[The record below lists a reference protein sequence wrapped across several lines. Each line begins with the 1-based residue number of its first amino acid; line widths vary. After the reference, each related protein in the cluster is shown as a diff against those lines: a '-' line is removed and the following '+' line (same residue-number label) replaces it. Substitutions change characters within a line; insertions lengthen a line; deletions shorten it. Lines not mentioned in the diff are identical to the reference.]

1 MKLEL
6 TPRLALLA
14 SWVPPGA
21 RLIDVG
27 TDHGYLPAWLIQN
40 GQIEEA
46 LASDLRPGPLSRA
59 EDTAR
64 RCGVEGKMRL
74 RLCPGLSAIG
84 PEEGDTIAIAGMGG
98 ENIAMILSAA
108 PWTADGQHTLLLQ
121 PQSRSEVL
129 RRFLQD
135 RGYRIFRE
143 QLVWDRGIL
152 YPVLEVRG
160 GEMRLDPGRLLAGA
174 CIERDPL
181 GDRRLIALILR
192 DFAALSGL
200 LRAGAGEGEKA
211 ESLRREITYLITL
224 REEWRHANGTSN

>member
-40 GQIEEA
+40 GRIDEA

-74 RLCPGLSAIG
+74 RLCPGLTAIRK
-84 PEEGDTIAIAGMGG
+84 EEGDTIAIAGMGG
-98 ENIAMILSAA
+98 ENIAMILSTA
-108 PWTADGQHTLLLQ
+108 PWTADGAHTLLLQ

-129 RRFLQD
+129 RTFLQE
-135 RGYRIFRE
+135 RGYQITRE
-143 QLVWDRGIL
+143 RLVYDRGIL
-152 YPVLEVRG
+152 YPVLEARG
-160 GEMRLDPGRLLAGA
+160 GEMCLDPGRLLAGA
-174 CIERDPL
+174 YIERDPL

-200 LRAGAGEGEKA
+200 LRAGAGEREKA
-211 ESLRREITYLITL
+211 RALRQEITRLITL
-224 REEWRHANGTSN
+224 REEWRHANGT

>member
-40 GQIEEA
+40 GRIDEA

-74 RLCPGLSAIG
+74 RLCPGLTAIRQ
-84 PEEGDTIAIAGMGG
+84 EEGETIAIAGMGG
-98 ENIAMILSAA
+98 ENIAMILSTA
-108 PWTADGQHTLLLQ
+108 PWTADGAHTLLLQ

-129 RRFLQD
+129 RTFLQE
-135 RGYRIFRE
+135 RGYQITRE
-143 QLVWDRGIL
+143 RLVYDRGIL
-152 YPVLEVRG
+152 YPVLEARG
-160 GEMRLDPGRLLAGA
+160 GEMCLDPGRLLAGA
-174 CIERDPL
+174 YIERDPL

-200 LRAGAGEGEKA
+200 LRAGAGEREKA
-211 ESLRREITYLITL
+211 GALRQEITQLISL
-224 REEWRHANGTSN
+224 REEWRHANGT

>member
-40 GQIEEA
+40 GRIEEA

-74 RLCPGLSAIG
+74 RLCPGLSAIR

-135 RGYRIFRE
+135 RGYRILRE

-152 YPVLEVRG
+152 YPVLEARG
-160 GEMRLDPGRLLAGA
+160 GEMHLD
-174 CIERDPL
+174 E
-181 GDRRLIALILR
+181 
-192 DFAALSGL
+192 
-200 LRAGAGEGEKA
+200 
-211 ESLRREITYLITL
+211 
-224 REEWRHANGTSN
+224 

>member
-40 GQIEEA
+40 GRIEEA
-46 LASDLRPGPLSRA
+46 IASDLRPGPLSRA

-64 RCGVEGKMRL
+64 RCGVEGKMCP
-74 RLCPGLSAIG
+74 RLCSGLSAIG

-108 PWTADGQHTLLLQ
+108 PWTADGWHTLLLQ

-135 RGYRIFRE
+135 RGYRILRE
-143 QLVWDRGIL
+143 RLVWDRGIL
-152 YPVLEVRG
+152 YPVLEARG
-160 GEMRLDPGRLLAGA
+160 GNMCLDPGRLLAGA

-211 ESLRREITYLITL
+211 ESLRREITHLITL

>member
-14 SWVPPGA
+14 SWVAPGA

-40 GQIEEA
+40 GQIESA

-59 EDTAR
+59 EETAR
-64 RCGVEGKMRL
+64 RCRIAEKMQL
-74 RLCPGLSAIG
+74 RLCSGLSAIA

-108 PWTADGQHTLLLQ
+108 PWTADGRHTLLLQ

-129 RRFLQD
+129 RGFLQE
-135 RGYRIFRE
+135 RGYCITRE
-143 QLVWDRGIL
+143 QLVYDRGIL
-152 YPVLEVRG
+152 YPVLEARG
-160 GEMRLDPGRLLAGA
+160 GEMHLDAGRLLAGA
-174 CIERDPL
+174 YIERDPL

-192 DFAALSGL
+192 DYAALSGL
-200 LRAGAGEGEKA
+200 RRAGAGEGEKA
-211 ESLRREITYLITL
+211 DALRREITELITL
-224 REEWRHANGTSN
+224 REEWRHANGT

>member
-1 MKLEL
+1 
-6 TPRLALLA
+6 
-14 SWVPPGA
+14 
-21 RLIDVG
+21 
-27 TDHGYLPAWLIQN
+27 
-40 GQIEEA
+40 
-46 LASDLRPGPLSRA
+46 
-59 EDTAR
+59 
-64 RCGVEGKMRL
+64 MRL

-108 PWTADGQHTLLLQ
+108 PWTADGRHTLLLQ

-135 RGYRIFRE
+135 RGYRILRE
-143 QLVWDRGIL
+143 
-152 YPVLEVRG
+152 
-160 GEMRLDPGRLLAGA
+160 
-174 CIERDPL
+174 PL
-181 GDRRLIALILR
+181 GDRHLITLILR

-211 ESLRREITYLITL
+211 ESLRREITHLITL

>member
-40 GQIEEA
+40 GRIEEA

-74 RLCPGLSAIG
+74 RLCPGLSAIR

-135 RGYRIFRE
+135 RGYRILRE

-152 YPVLEVRG
+152 YPVLEARG
-160 GEMRLDPGRLLAGA
+160 GEMHLDEGRILAGA
-174 CIERDPL
+174 WIERDPL

-211 ESLRREITYLITL
+211 ESLRREITHFITL

>member
-40 GQIEEA
+40 GRIEEA

-59 EDTAR
+59 EDIAR
-64 RCGVEGKMRL
+64 RCGVEGRMRL

-84 PEEGDTIAIAGMGG
+84 PEEGDTIAIAGMGA

-108 PWTADGQHTLLLQ
+108 PWTADATHTLLLQ

-135 RGYRIFRE
+135 RGYRILRE

-152 YPVLEVRG
+152 YPVLEARG
-160 GEMRLDPGRLLAGA
+160 GEMRLDEGRLLAGA
-174 CIERDPL
+174 YIEWDPL

-211 ESLRREITYLITL
+211 ESLRREITHLINL

>member
-14 SWVPPGA
+14 AWVPPGA

-64 RCGVEGKMRL
+64 RCGVEGSMRL
-74 RLCPGLSAIG
+74 RLCPGLTAIG

-98 ENIAMILSAA
+98 ENIALILSAA
-108 PWTADGQHTLLLQ
+108 PWTADGRHTLLLQ

-129 RRFLQD
+129 RAFLTEG
-135 RGYRIFRE
+135 GYRITRE
-143 QLVWDRGIL
+143 RLVYDRGIL
-152 YPVLEVRG
+152 YPVLEARG
-160 GEMRLDPGRLLAGA
+160 GEMRLDEGRLLSGA
-174 CIERDPL
+174 YIEEDPL
-181 GDRRLIALILR
+181 GNQRLISLILR

-200 LRAGAGEGEKA
+200 LRAGAGAGERA
-211 ESLRREITYLITL
+211 EALRREITALITL
-224 REEWRHANGTSN
+224 REEWRHANGT

>member
-40 GQIEEA
+40 GRIEEA

-74 RLCPGLSAIG
+74 RLCPGLSAIR

-135 RGYRIFRE
+135 RGYRILRE
-143 QLVWDRGIL
+143 QLVW
-152 YPVLEVRG
+152 
-160 GEMRLDPGRLLAGA
+160 
-174 CIERDPL
+174 
-181 GDRRLIALILR
+181 RR
-192 DFAALSGL
+192 
-200 LRAGAGEGEKA
+200 GAGKCTWTRDGSWQVPA
-211 ESLRREITYLITL
+211 L
-224 REEWRHANGTSN
+224 NGTPWGTAVSSR

>member
-14 SWVPPGA
+14 SWVPPGP

-40 GQIEEA
+40 GRIEEA
-46 LASDLRPGPLSRA
+46 IASDLRPGPLSRA

-64 RCGVEGKMRL
+64 RCGVEEKMRL
-74 RLCPGLSAIG
+74 RLCPGLSAIR

-135 RGYRIFRE
+135 RGYRILRE
-143 QLVWDRGIL
+143 RLVWDRGIL
-152 YPVLEVRG
+152 YPVLEARG
-160 GEMRLDPGRLLAGA
+160 GEMRLDEGRLLAGA

-181 GDRRLIALILR
+181 GDRHLITLILR

-211 ESLRREITYLITL
+211 ESLRREITHLITL

>member
-40 GQIEEA
+40 GRIEEA

-74 RLCPGLSAIG
+74 RLCPGLSAIR

-135 RGYRIFRE
+135 RGYRILRE
-143 QLVWDRGIL
+143 QLVRDRGIL
-152 YPVLEVRG
+152 YPVLEARG
-160 GEMRLDPGRLLAGA
+160 G
-174 CIERDPL
+174 
-181 GDRRLIALILR
+181 
-192 DFAALSGL
+192 LSGKRSSVL
-200 LRAGAGEGEKA
+200 LSVLSKRELPVLEEAVHAIDPQCFMVVSPVAQVSGRGFSLDKRPEERGAA
-211 ESLRREITYLITL
+211 D
-224 REEWRHANGTSN
+224 SNEQG

>member
-40 GQIEEA
+40 GRIAEA

-64 RCGVEGKMRL
+64 RCGVEEKMRL
-74 RLCPGLSAIG
+74 RLCPGLTAIG
-84 PEEGDTIAIAGMGG
+84 PEEGDTVAIAGMGG
-98 ENIAMILSAA
+98 ENIAMILSVA
-108 PWTADGQHTLLLQ
+108 PWTADGRHTLLLQ

-129 RRFLQD
+129 RAFLMEG
-135 RGYRIFRE
+135 GYHITRE
-143 QLVWDRGIL
+143 RLVYDRGIL
-152 YPVLEVRG
+152 YPVLEARG
-160 GEMRLDPGRLLAGA
+160 GEMRLDEGRLLAGA
-174 CIERDPL
+174 YIEEDPL
-181 GDRRLIALILR
+181 GDQRLIFLILR
-192 DFAALSGL
+192 DFAALAGL
-200 LRAGAGEGEKA
+200 LRAGAGAGERA
-211 ESLRREITYLITL
+211 EALRREITALITL
-224 REEWRHANGTSN
+224 REEWRHANGT

>member
-40 GQIEEA
+40 GRIEEA
-46 LASDLRPGPLSRA
+46 IASDLRPGPLSRA

-108 PWTADGQHTLLLQ
+108 PWTADGAHTLLLQ

-135 RGYRIFRE
+135 RGYRILRE
-143 QLVWDRGIL
+143 RLVWDRGIL
-152 YPVLEVRG
+152 YPVLEARG
-160 GEMRLDPGRLLAGA
+160 GSMRLDPGRLLAGA

-211 ESLRREITYLITL
+211 ESLRQEITHLITL